1 MKEKE
6 NENILV
12 EKQKFYTAEFEQEA
26 AWLSFI
32 HREGWRFLSTDGFH
46 YRFEAAPKE
55 DWCYQLDYKQN
66 GVAED
71 DYLQMYQ
78 DFGWEFAGQ
87 YGNWFYFRK
96 QRTNGEEPDL
106 SLFSDR
112 ESKLELCKRIINGQL
127 LRILPLLL
135 IMCGSCSLLLLGVL
149 LNSGGFL
156 SVIIG
161 IAYFIQ
167 FALFLLPIGNYF
179 SQMARL
185 NKMMKGLD
193 GQR

>member
-1 MKEKE
+1 M
-6 NENILV
+6 L
-12 EKQKFYTAEFEQEA
+12 FR
-26 AWLSFI
+26 S
-32 HREGWRFLSTDGFH
+32 
-46 YRFEAAPKE
+46 
-55 DWCYQLDYKQN
+55 
-66 GVAED
+66 
-71 DYLQMYQ
+71 MYQ

-185 NKMMKGLD
+185 NKMMKSLD

>member
-1 MKEKE
+1 MKAKE
-6 NENILV
+6 NETILI

-26 AWLSFI
+26 AWLSFM
-32 HREGWRFLSTDGFH
+32 HREGWKFLSTDGFH

-55 DWCYQLDYKQN
+55 DWYYQLDYKQN

-87 YGNWFYFRK
+87 YNNWFYFRK
-96 QRTNGEEPDL
+96 QRVNGEEPDL

-127 LRILPLLL
+127 LRLLPLLL
-135 IMCGSCSLLLLGVL
+135 IMGCSCSLLLLGGFL
-149 LNSGGFL
+149 QSGGF
-156 SVIIG
+156 SGVITG
-161 IAYFIQ
+161 IACFLQI
-167 FALFLLPIGNYF
+167 ALFLLLIGNYF

-185 NKMMKGLD
+185 NKMIKDLD
-193 GQR
+193 GNR